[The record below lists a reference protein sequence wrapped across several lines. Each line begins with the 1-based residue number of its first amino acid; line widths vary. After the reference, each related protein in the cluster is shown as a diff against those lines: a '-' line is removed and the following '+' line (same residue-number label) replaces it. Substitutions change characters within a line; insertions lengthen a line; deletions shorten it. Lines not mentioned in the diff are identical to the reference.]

1 MWNYFGTYHYATI
14 SLHLKRKQ
22 TVNKLVSLLNLLQY
36 CMQFLFHVMLRIR
49 EVSLLQPHFLNV
61 YFPSFSTFLL
71 DVELKMKTKF
81 LC

>member
-14 SLHLKRKQ
+14 SLHLNRKQ

-71 DVELKMKTKF
+71 DVELKTEQF